1 MPPDVKAAAE
11 RARLAAVLIFLM
23 HGLLAG
29 GWVPHIPLVQE
40 RLGLGTGALGWLL
53 LALAAGGVAAMPL
66 AGALINRF
74 GSAALCR
81 TSGLLMCL
89 GLTLPVYAPGALA
102 LALALLLFG
111 AALGTLDVAMN
122 AHGVAVEK
130 RLRHAVMSSFHG
142 WYSVGAAIG
151 AGGGGIV
158 VGILG
163 GTAHVAA
170 TSAASLAILAVSSRL
185 LLPSE
190 VDKRL
195 SGAPFAWPTPATL
208 GLGALAFLALMVE
221 GAMFDWSAIYLRR
234 TIGAS
239 IALAGFG
246 FAAFSTGM
254 ALARFA
260 GDTLRT
266 RFGSG
271 PLVLASA
278 LALATGLAA
287 ALAVP
292 EPGVA
297 IIAFGVA
304 GLGVGNIAPV
314 LFAGGGRA
322 EPGAPGRG
330 IAAVTTMGY
339 SGFLLGPPL
348 IGAVSEEIG
357 LRLALSLTV
366 VAALIIA
373 LSARAARVADGLRSS
388 PTTQPWRS

>member
-1 MPPDVKAAAE
+1 
-11 RARLAAVLIFLM
+11 
-23 HGLLAG
+23 
-29 GWVPHIPLVQE
+29 
-40 RLGLGTGALGWLL
+40 
-53 LALAAGGVAAMPL
+53 
-66 AGALINRF
+66 
-74 GSAALCR
+74 
-81 TSGLLMCL
+81 
-89 GLTLPVYAPGALA
+89 
-102 LALALLLFG
+102 
-111 AALGTLDVAMN
+111 
-122 AHGVAVEK
+122 
-130 RLRHAVMSSFHG
+130 
-142 WYSVGAAIG
+142 
-151 AGGGGIV
+151 
-158 VGILG
+158 
-163 GTAHVAA
+163 
-170 TSAASLAILAVSSRL
+170 
-185 LLPSE
+185 
-190 VDKRL
+190 
-195 SGAPFAWPTPATL
+195 
-208 GLGALAFLALMVE
+208 MVE